1 MKCRVWVV
9 FLSSSLLSL
18 NAMQTERLRCEECP
32 VTFQIQIPLPARK
45 TPEKQVDMSNKQAIV
60 GYLQTLRDIN
70 EIPLSMYD
78 FIINEA
84 SGIDISDTLSNVL
97 LRLWGINPDIL
108 VSGKDDLIK
117 GIGATLSDVK
127 SIQ

>member
-1 MKCRVWVV
+1 
-9 FLSSSLLSL
+9 
-18 NAMQTERLRCEECP
+18 
-32 VTFQIQIPLPARK
+32 
-45 TPEKQVDMSNKQAIV
+45 MSNKQAIV
-60 GYLQTLRDIN
+60 GYLQALQDIN

-84 SGIDISDTLSNVL
+84 SGIGISDKLSNIL

-108 VSGKDDLIK
+108 VSGKNDLIK
-117 GIGATLSDVK
+117 SIGATLSDVK

>member
-1 MKCRVWVV
+1 MKRKVLGV

-18 NAMQTERLRCEECP
+18 DAMQTEQLSCEECP
-32 VTFQIQIPLPARK
+32 VTFQIQIPFPVRK

-60 GYLQTLRDIN
+60 GYLQTLQDIN

-84 SGIDISDTLSNVL
+84 SGIGISDTLSNIL

-108 VSGKDDLIK
+108 VSGKNDLIR